1 MLPYQHGEI
10 SVDETFARFG
20 SKSYAIAK
28 INSVDVRSRRRRG
41 DLGWIILGLIS
52 FTMLAAGIANQNT
65 ALLCYGAT
73 GGVIAFFMRRG
84 ARIIVHRL
92 YLSTSNA
99 EAQAF
104 ESENRALIVG
114 MREAIEAAIAQK

>member
-1 MLPYQHGEI
+1 MLPYQHGAI

-28 INSVDVRSRRRRG
+28 INSVDVRSRRRGG
-41 DLGWIILGLIS
+41 DLGWIVVGLIS
-52 FTMLAAGIANQNT
+52 FILLAAGIANWNT
-65 ALLCYGAT
+65 ALLCYGAAAA
-73 GGVIAFFMRRG
+73 VIAFFMRRG

-104 ESENRALIVG
+104 ESENRSLIVG
-114 MREAIEAAIAQK
+114 MRDAIEAAIALK